1 MKARYQTAI
10 EEKLEVLQTLQK
22 TDYFDVLDIVYQV
35 IADCFYKGKKVI
47 LAGNGGSA
55 SDAQHFAGELMGRFE
70 KNRMALPAVALT
82 SDSSVMTCIGNDY
95 GFEQSF
101 ARQIEGLGHAGDV
114 FFAISTSGNSGNII
128 KAVECAKKKGMKTV
142 LLSGR
147 TGGVLAGM
155 CDYKLLVPSE
165 HVSRIQEIHIFTI
178 HTLCELID
186 EDFSKGIKNIGSD
199 AE

>member
-1 MKARYQTAI
+1 MRDKYQAAI
-10 EEKLEVLQTLQK
+10 NEKLEVLQALQDQ
-22 TDYFDVLDIVYQV
+22 DYFEVLDSVYQV
-35 IADCFYKGKKVI
+35 LADCFHNGKKLI

-70 KNRMALPAVALT
+70 KNRKALPAVALT

-101 ARQIEGLGHAGDV
+101 ARQIEGLGQVGDV

-128 KAVECAKKKGMKTV
+128 KAIECAKKKGMKTI
-142 LLSGR
+142 LLSGK
-147 TGGVLAGM
+147 TGGRLAGM

-186 EDFSKGIKNIGSD
+186 EDFSRGI
-199 AE
+199 

>member
-10 EEKLEVLQTLQK
+10 EEKLEVLKALQE
-22 TDYFDVLDIVYQV
+22 TDYFDVLSMVYQV
-35 IADCFYKGKKVI
+35 LAECFHNGKKLV

-70 KNRMALPAVALT
+70 KTRMALPAIALT
-82 SDSSVMTCIGNDY
+82 PDSSVMTCIGNDY
-95 GFEQSF
+95 GFEQCF
-101 ARQIEGLGHAGDV
+101 ARQIEGLGQEGDV

-128 KAVECAKKKGMKTV
+128 KAVECAKKKGMKSV
-142 LLSGR
+142 LLSGK
-147 TGGVLAGM
+147 TGGKLAEM
-155 CDYKLLVPSE
+155 CDYNLLVPSE

-186 EDFSKGIKNIGSD
+186 EEFMKETSN
-199 AE
+199 E